1 MEIFSSQLIDNN
13 DIKVDCEE
21 NIIEDDSARI
31 IEDTVSNNENEIEES
46 DER

>member
-1 MEIFSSQLIDNN
+1 LLDNN

-21 NIIEDDSARI
+21 NIEDDSARI
-31 IEDTVSNNENEIEES
+31 IEDSQSNDDEIMES